1 MQIVEDVKFLKQK
14 SVGFDFSTDFQV
26 LENLKKTIEVKDN
39 AAGLAAPQIGQ
50 LKRVFVGK
58 IDGIQF
64 FINPKIEKFENPFIN
79 KKEGCLSFPGK
90 RISTIRYNNVWMSFF
105 DEKERFHENIEF
117 SNFSAILV
125 MHEFEHLEGKLMM
138 ECQPPEKYDECFCGS
153 GKKFKFCCSKFL

>member
-64 FINPKIEKFENPFIN
+64 FVNPKIEKFENPFIN

-90 RISTIRYNNVWMSFF
+90 NLVLLIRSTPFLLISL
-105 DEKERFHENIEF
+105 KQK
-117 SNFSAILV
+117 SNEQFG
-125 MHEFEHLEGKLMM
+125 MPMMPGHL
-138 ECQPPEKYDECFCGS
+138 
-153 GKKFKFCCSKFL
+153 